1 MAHTLLHS
9 GLAALVA
16 LSALGGSASAA
27 DRMEKLPAELTE
39 VTLTE
44 KPSAKLPLDT
54 AFVDEVG
61 QTVRLGDLITH
72 KPVILTFNYS
82 NCPMLCSV
90 QLGGLVDTMLNMEW
104 DIGSKF
110 DIITISLDP
119 NEATVRTRDTK
130 SQYLER
136 YDRPGAEDHWH
147 FLTGSEADIKA
158 VADSVGFGYTYH
170 PDRKEYLHPAVL
182 TLVSPRGTVSGYM
195 AGVQY
200 DPVALRDKLI
210 VASVGDVSEGLA
222 EFILSCFHYEAAT
235 GNGAIVQKIMMY
247 GGLVFVF
254 GFVGA
259 IAIFGIKRS
268 HEDVRAHQ
276 VGSTEDHV

>member
-1 MAHTLLHS
+1 MALPPLHS

-16 LSALGGSASAA
+16 LTALGSSASAA
-27 DRMEKLPAELTE
+27 DRMEKLPTELTD

-44 KPSAKLPLDT
+44 KPKAELPLDT
-54 AFVDEVG
+54 LFVDEVG
-61 QTVRLGDLITH
+61 KTVRLADVISH

-90 QLGGLVDTMLNMEW
+90 QLGGLIDTMLNMEW
-104 DIGSKF
+104 DVGKQF

-119 NEATVRTRDTK
+119 NEPTVRARDTK

-136 YDRPGAEDHWH
+136 YDRPGAEENWH
-147 FLTGSEADIKA
+147 FLTGSEDAIKA

-170 PDRKEYLHPAVL
+170 PQRKEYLHPAVL

-200 DPVALRDKLI
+200 DPVALRDKLV

-222 EFILSCFHYEAAT
+222 EFILSCFHYEAAK